1 VSNVLIG
8 IIGVILFIGLALA
21 GALFLGPR
29 FQESSNS
36 SKAAASIQAVSQ
48 LAAAGN
54 LYRIQEGRDYD
65 SWSPTGLV
73 GTYLK
78 SAPSNPTSID
88 APAPDYADA
97 GGDRTSNVV
106 ARMAVMR
113 VSGNATEIC
122 DTIAKQTGM
131 AVANKAPVSSTW
143 PTASVGC
150 FIASGR
156 IGVVDPGLAVAFA
169 RF

>member
-1 VSNVLIG
+1 MSNVLIG

-29 FQESSNS
+29 FQESSNTA
-36 SKAAASIQAVSQ
+36 KAAASMQAVSQ
-48 LAAAGN
+48 LANAGN
-54 LYRIQEGRDYD
+54 MFRVQEGRDYD
-65 SWSPTGLV
+65 SWSPSGLV

-78 SAPSNPTSID
+78 TAPANPTSAD

-97 GGDRTSNVV
+97 GGDRTSNV
-106 ARMAVMR
+106 AAKMAVMR
-113 VSGNATEIC
+113 VSGNSVDIC
-122 DTIAKQTGM
+122 DAIARQSGM

-150 FIASGR
+150 FIASGQV
-156 IGVVDPGLAVAFA
+156 GVVGPGLAVAYA